1 MIRRPLAN
9 EDGISHTVPLKY
21 IFIKSDQCVYK
32 LITKW
37 PIFILIQYF
46 IYYPYTGYENDGTF
60 SAPHN
65 IVHFPQ
71 AKLRK
76 IVDVEGNN
84 KLAIIQIVGKYRY
97 FNIP

>member
-9 EDGISHTVPLKY
+9 EDGISYTVTLKY

-37 PIFILIQYF
+37 QILILIQYF
-46 IYYPYTGYENDGTF
+46 IYLYTGYENDGTF

-65 IVHFPQ
+65 SVHFPQ
-71 AKLRK
+71 AKLRE

-84 KLAIIQIVGKYRY
+84 RLAIIQIVSKYRY